1 VKIAKN
7 SENVND
13 RVSENLFQRT
23 RIQLAFSTEEV
34 ARAAEVDHE
43 TVLKIELM
51 PQLVSLNEL
60 YAVANCLNLD
70 PGCVLEFLHASVV
83 FSGAK

>member
-1 VKIAKN
+1 MTIAKN
-7 SENVND
+7 NEQVTD

-23 RIQLAFSTEEV
+23 RIQLALSTEEV
-34 ARAAEVDHE
+34 ARVAEVDQE
-43 TVLKIELM
+43 TVLKIEFT

-70 PGCVLEFLHASVV
+70 PGCVLEFLHTSVV
-83 FSGAK
+83 HGGAK